1 MFKAPKM
8 ILQTGNNILDPLA
21 DSQTLSLNFTPCPS
35 CLP

>member
-1 MFKAPKM
+1 MFKAPKI

-21 DSQTLSLNFTPCPS
+21 DSLSHLNFTPCPS